1 MIKDPKIAQA
11 ENEFFAK
18 RFQMSYSGL
27 NKLVYAPALFYKHY
41 ILKQRDEEMT
51 SAILNGKVIHC
62 LLLDDGSFDK
72 QFILLPGTMPSD
84 NVKKV
89 IHTVHEHCVQSMQEG
104 AICSNQL
111 SSYPDIIIGK
121 MLEMNFHQNL
131 ADDKKADAN
140 GVKKTGDEK
149 RVDKIVSDSTQEYFD
164 FLFMKGDRDVV
175 DIPTMEYCAE
185 IVELLRANENVM
197 YMLGLGQI
205 PDTIQSMSEIM
216 IEMDDSSLP
225 FGFKGILDNVKID
238 HENKR
243 IYINDLKTT
252 SKAVSDFP
260 ESVDFWNLWIQAA
273 MYKKLVTQEFLL
285 NNNLNPEEWQIKF
298 AFIVVD
304 KYKQIYPFSVSDET
318 MINWELQLEAKIN
331 EAKWHFENQ
340 RFDLPFAYAT
350 TEVTL

>member
-1 MIKDPKIAQA
+1 MIKDQKTAQA

-27 NKLVYAPALFYKHY
+27 NKLAYAPALFYKHY

-51 SAILNGKVIHC
+51 SSILNGKVIHC
-62 LLLDDGSFDK
+62 LLLDDGSFEK
-72 QFILLPGTMPSD
+72 QFVLLPGTMPSD
-84 NVKKV
+84 SVKKV
-89 IHTVHEHCVQSMQEG
+89 IHRVYEEG
-104 AICSNQL
+104 QAAEEKAL
-111 SSYPDIIIGK
+111 STDLNAYKDIILSI
-121 MLEMNFHQNL
+121 MVEMKFYQNL
-131 ADDKKADAN
+131 TDDKKADKD
-140 GVKKTGDEK
+140 GIKRTGDEK
-149 RVDKIVSDSTQEYFD
+149 RLDKIIMDSTQEYFE
-164 FLFMKGDRDVV
+164 FLFKKGDRDVV

-185 IVELLRANENVM
+185 IVELLRSNENVM
-197 YMLGLGQI
+197 YMLGLGNI

-216 IEMDDSSLP
+216 IEMDDASLP
-225 FGFKGILDNVKID
+225 FGFKGILDNVKIN
-238 HENKR
+238 HENKT

-285 NNNLNPEEWQIKF
+285 NNNLDPTEWKIKF

-304 KYKQIYPFSVSDET
+304 KYKQIYPFPVSDET
-318 MINWELQLEAKIN
+318 MTNWELQLEAKIG

-340 RFDLPFAYAT
+340 RFDLPYAYAT
-350 TEVTL
+350 TEVIL